1 MVSRSLHICGTARL
15 TCGSSAIQRRSG
27 ATTFRS
33 MKLRSPWPAA
43 RIAEIGKRCMN
54 GLVVRTLNARRQYG
68 IMGAAQA
75 AACKLFNIK
84 SFFVCERE
92 FKTEDVEKTGIA
104 RASSLES
111 VWELHRQ
118 GAPLRYLPDRLGP
131 DDILVIH
138 RGADGP
144 DGLFWLSP
152 AAFTAPFYDG
162 LHIELAKGDIHGRLL
177 WVAPGARGRGL
188 GPLLNRAADR
198 FCLDA
203 GYRRVVSAV
212 STFNTPA
219 LRADRKIGYRP
230 KQRARCDPESA
241 RIASCGLQTCPNTS
255 IRFRIP
261 S

>member
-1 MVSRSLHICGTARL
+1 
-15 TCGSSAIQRRSG
+15 
-27 ATTFRS
+27 
-33 MKLRSPWPAA
+33 
-43 RIAEIGKRCMN
+43 MN
-54 GLVVRTLNARRQYG
+54 SLVVRTLNARRQYG

-75 AACKLFNIK
+75 AACKLLNIK

-138 RGADGP
+138 HGVDGA

-152 AAFTAPFYDG
+152 TAFTAPFYDG
-162 LHIELAKGDIHGRLL
+162 LHIDLAKGDIHGRFL
-177 WVAPGARGRGL
+177 WVAPSARGRGL

-203 GYRRVVSAV
+203 GYQRVVSV
-212 STFNTPA
+212 VNTFNTSA

-230 KQRARCDPESA
+230 IVRVLMMRLFKLCYFDVAGIRKAGLFDSEAPLRLTLGQLRALAKER
-241 RIASCGLQTCPNTS
+241 
-255 IRFRIP
+255 
-261 S
+261 